1 MEQLVRVK
9 YCKDGPIKYISH
21 LNLAQ
26 VFTRALRR
34 ADIPVVI
41 SGGFNPR
48 FRISFGPPLPLGIS
62 STSEYLDIRLKKEVK
77 VEELIE
83 RLNLILPQGLKI
95 LKAKIIPSSAD
106 SLVKIIDR
114 ASYIIT
120 LKIKIKEKLLDS
132 AVKNQENGLKELEQ
146 EIEKNNK
153 RFLNLDEITVEK
165 QTKNGIKMVDI
176 RPSILDISVKK
187 FKKQILK
194 LGLELKI
201 GQQGNLNPRY
211 VARAWMSNSDN
222 NFDIQQICRDGLY
235 IKCKEVL

>member
-194 LGLELKI
+194 LGLEIKI

-211 VARAWMSNSDN
+211 VIRAWISNSDN

>member
-9 YCKDGPIKYISH
+9 YCKNRPIAYISH

-26 VFTRALRR
+26 VFTRTLRR
-34 ADIPVVI
+34 ANIPVVI
-41 SGGFNPR
+41 SDGFNPR

-62 STSEYLDIRLKKEVK
+62 STSEYLDIRLKEEIKTEEL
-77 VEELIE
+77 VEELN
-83 RLNLILPQGLKI
+83 RVLPQGLKI
-95 LKAKIIPSSAD
+95 LQAKTIPSSTD

-114 ASYIIT
+114 ASYVIT
-120 LKIKIKEKLLDS
+120 LKIKEKLLDS
-132 AVKNQENGLKELEQ
+132 AAKNQGNKLKELEQ

-153 RFLNLDEITVEK
+153 RFLNLDEITIEK
-165 QTKNGIKMVDI
+165 QTKNGIKIVDI

-187 FKKQILK
+187 FKKQILE

-201 GQQGNLNPRY
+201 GQQGNLNPQY
-211 VARAWMSNSDN
+211 VVRAWISNSDN
-222 NFDIQQICRDGLY
+222 NFYVQQLYRDGLY

>member
-9 YCKDGPIKYISH
+9 YCKNRPIAYISH

-26 VFTRALRR
+26 VFTRTLRR
-34 ADIPVVI
+34 ANIPVVI
-41 SGGFNPR
+41 SDGFNPR

-62 STSEYLDIRLKKEVK
+62 STSEYLDIRLKEEIKTEEL
-77 VEELIE
+77 VEELN
-83 RLNLILPQGLKI
+83 RVLPQGLKI
-95 LKAKIIPSSAD
+95 LQAKTIPSSAD

-114 ASYIIT
+114 ASYVIT
-120 LKIKIKEKLLDS
+120 LKIKEKLLDS
-132 AVKNQENGLKELEQ
+132 AAKNQGNKLKELEQ

-153 RFLNLDEITVEK
+153 RFLNLDEITIEK
-165 QTKNGIKMVDI
+165 QTKNGIKIVDI

-187 FKKQILK
+187 FKKQILE

-201 GQQGNLNPRY
+201 GQQGNLNPQY
-211 VARAWMSNSDN
+211 VVRAWISNSDN
-222 NFDIQQICRDGLY
+222 NFDVQQLYRDGLY

>member
-21 LNLAQ
+21 LYLAQ

-34 ADIPVVI
+34 ADIPMVI

-62 STSEYLDIRLKKEVK
+62 SISEYLDIRLKEEVK
-77 VEELIE
+77 VEELTE
-83 RLNLILPQGLKI
+83 RLDLVLPQGLKI
-95 LKAKIIPSSAD
+95 LQVKTIPSSAD

-120 LKIKIKEKLLDS
+120 LKIKEKLLGS
-132 AVKNQENGLKELEQ
+132 AAKNQENELKELEQ

-153 RFLNLDEITVEK
+153 RFLNLDEIIVKK

-187 FKKQILK
+187 FKKQIFE

-211 VARAWMSNSDN
+211 VARAWISNSDN
-222 NFDIQQICRDGLY
+222 NFDIQQIYRDGLY

>member
-26 VFTRALRR
+26 VFTRAIRR
-34 ADIPVVI
+34 ADLPVVI

-62 STSEYLDIRLKKEVK
+62 SSSEYLDIRLKEEVK
-77 VEELIE
+77 VEELTE

-95 LKAKIIPSSAD
+95 LRVKTIHSSAD

-114 ASYIIT
+114 ASYVIT
-120 LKIKIKEKLLDS
+120 LKIKEKLLES
-132 AVKNQENGLKELEQ
+132 ER

-165 QTKNGIKMVDI
+165 QTKNGIKRIDI

-187 FKKQILK
+187 FKKQILE

-201 GQQGNLNPRY
+201 GQQGNLNPHY
-211 VARAWMSNSDN
+211 VARAWLSNSDN

>member
-1 MEQLVRVK
+1 MEQLIRVK
-9 YCKDGPIKYISH
+9 YCKNGPIKYISH

-62 STSEYLDIRLKKEVK
+62 STSEYLDIRLKEEVK

-83 RLNLILPQGLKI
+83 KLNLILPQGLKI

-153 RFLNLDEITVEK
+153 RFFNLDEITVEK

-187 FKKQILK
+187 FKKQILE
-194 LGLELKI
+194 LGVEIKI

-211 VARAWMSNSDN
+211 VIRAWISNSDN

>member
-1 MEQLVRVK
+1 
-9 YCKDGPIKYISH
+9 SH

-34 ADIPVVI
+34 ANIPVVI
-41 SGGFNPR
+41 SSGFNPR

-62 STSEYLDIRLKKEVK
+62 STSEYLDIRLKEEVK
-77 VEELIE
+77 VEELTE
-83 RLNLILPQGLKI
+83 RLNLVLPQGLKI
-95 LKAKIIPSSAD
+95 LQTKTIPSSTD

-120 LKIKIKEKLLDS
+120 LKIKEKLLDS
-132 AVKNQENGLKELEQ
+132 AAKNQENELKELEQ
-146 EIEKNNK
+146 EIRKNNK
-153 RFLNLDEITVEK
+153 RFLNLDEIIVEK

-187 FKKQILK
+187 FKKQILELDLK
-194 LGLELKI
+194 LKI
-201 GQQGNLNPRY
+201 GQQGNLNPHY
-211 VARAWMSNSDN
+211 VTRAWISNSNN
-222 NFDIQQICRDGLY
+222 NFDIQKICRDGLY